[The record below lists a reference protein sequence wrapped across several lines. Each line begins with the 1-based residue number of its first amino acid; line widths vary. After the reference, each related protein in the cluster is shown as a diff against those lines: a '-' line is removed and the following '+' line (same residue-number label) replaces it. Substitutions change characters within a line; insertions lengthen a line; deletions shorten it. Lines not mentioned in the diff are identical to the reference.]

1 MDKTSRREFA
11 TFVVGA
17 ALLAFAGIVAGIF
30 YLLLPAKHSDVRPE
44 NVNQNQH
51 TSVNVNVKCDGG
63 IPTVWGNG

>member
-1 MDKTSRREFA
+1 MDKTSKREFA

-17 ALLAFAGIVAGIF
+17 ALLAFAGIVVGLF
-30 YLLLPAKHSDVRPE
+30 YLLLVPARHGYVGRIEQSQR
-44 NVNQNQH
+44 